1 METKEQAQLMGIEE
15 IAGRS
20 GLTKESIYRFTRMG
34 LLPRPSKIGF
44 QESLYNEEHLERLRK
59 IRELRE
65 EAKMSFPEIK
75 NLLQVEESRETPR
88 QDYSQAKKEQ
98 IMDKALAIFSRNGFS
113 NTKVSDI
120 TDELGV
126 AKGTFYLYFKSK
138 RELFVECM
146 SRLTTV
152 VLPEEVLDEI
162 KQEDDFVKRMQIK
175 LKAFLKTF
183 PNFSGVLSL
192 LRLSLQSEDATIA
205 AKARET
211 YRTLEEPVTKDV
223 KKAMTDGIA
232 REVNAEVVGSL
243 MFGMA
248 ESLGYLLLV
257 DPTCTVDDGT
267 EIVVDFVANGLLQGR
282 SVKTETSGSWEA
294 KDLKG
299 YSITLSNLR
308 FDGKDH
314 LTALLGEGQVD
325 VFMGNVQRILIRED
339 GDQCTVA
346 ITHSDGEKITV
357 SVDSSLLVS
366 GQSKLGRYSV
376 QMRKLSEIM
385 ATL

>member
-1 METKEQAQLMGIEE
+1 METKEPAQLMGIEE

-44 QESLYNEEHLERLRK
+44 QESLYNEEHLERLKK

-65 EAKMSFPEIK
+65 EARMSFPEIK
-75 NLLQVEESRETPR
+75 SLLKVEESQEASR
-88 QDYSQAKKEQ
+88 QDYSQTKKEQ

-113 NTKVSDI
+113 NTKVSEI

-146 SRLTTV
+146 SRLTTI
-152 VLPEEVLDEI
+152 VLPEEVWEEI
-162 KQEDDFVKRMQIK
+162 RQEGDFVKRQRIK
-175 LKAFLKTF
+175 LRAFLKAF

-192 LRLSLQSEDATIA
+192 LRLSLQSDDATIA

-223 KKAMTDGIA
+223 RKAMAEGIA

-243 MFGMA
+243 MLGMA
-248 ESLGYLLLV
+248 ESLGYLLLT
-257 DPTCTVDDGT
+257 DPTCTVDEGT
-267 EIVVDFVANGLLQGR
+267 EIVVDFVANGLLQGAP
-282 SVKTETSGSWEA
+282 VKIKAGLFWDV

-299 YSITLSNLR
+299 FTLTLEGLR
-308 FDGKDH
+308 FNDKDY
-314 LTALLGEGQVD
+314 LTASLGEGQIEVS
-325 VFMGNVQRILIRED
+325 MENVQSILILEEGGQCSATIIHRE
-339 GDQCTVA
+339 
-346 ITHSDGEKITV
+346 GEGIKV
-357 SVDSSLLVS
+357 SVDGGLLVS
-366 GQSKLGRYSV
+366 GQSKLGPYSV
-376 QMRKLSEIM
+376 PVRKLLELNPKS
-385 ATL
+385 